1 MDANT
6 TSEALALLAA
16 LQDDIAN
23 RLRPVCA
30 WMTADDFDR
39 LVREIAAV
47 KIKYGVESQGS
58 ASLRVEL
65 ASLLNGQSRDNQ
77 QREA

>member
-6 TSEALALLAA
+6 TSNALALLAA

-30 WMTADDFDR
+30 WMTADDFDH

-47 KIKYGVESQGS
+47 KIKYGVESES
-58 ASLRVEL
+58 FASLKVEL
-65 ASLLNGQSRDNQ
+65 ASLSNVQSRGEQ
-77 QREA
+77 LSQA